1 MKLGIVTD
9 EISLNVEEAL
19 GYCKEWGIGKVEIR
33 CLQSGRV
40 PYISEEEL
48 NKFIELKNKY
58 GIKVTA
64 LSPGFFKG
72 TISEKEKYQE
82 ELDKHLPKLIEMSK
96 VLESNMIIVFSFNRE
111 AGDENKR
118 GEVINVF
125 REIAERVEK
134 YGLKIAVENEPGFW
148 CGTGTKTA
156 EIVKEVGKKNFGVNW
171 DPANAFVKDEEV
183 AFPAGYASV
192 KPYIFNVHVKDTK
205 LGSLVKCCP
214 VGEGLIDWEGQMKA
228 LLQDKIVEH
237 VTIETHCLPLIEK
250 SKVDIERINEIIK
263 KYS

>member
-9 EISLNVEEAL
+9 EISLNPEEAL
-19 GYCKEWGIGKVEIR
+19 NYCKEWGIGKVEIR

-48 NKFIELKNKY
+48 NKFIELKHKY
-58 GIKVTA
+58 EIKVSA

-72 TISEKEKYQE
+72 TISEKEKYKE
-82 ELDKHLPKLIEMSK
+82 ELDKHLPKLIEISK
-96 VLESNMIIVFSFNRE
+96 VLDTNMIIVFGFKKE
-111 AGDENKR
+111 DGDENQKSA
-118 GEVINVF
+118 VIDVF
-125 REIAERVEK
+125 REIAERAK
-134 YGLKIAVENEPGFW
+134 KNGLKIAVENEPGFW
-148 CGTGTKTA
+148 CDTGTRTA
-156 EIVKEVGKKNFGVNW
+156 EIVKEVGMINFGINW
-171 DPANAFVKDEEV
+171 DPANAYIENAEA
-183 AFPAGYASV
+183 AFPTGYESA

-205 LGSLVKCCP
+205 LGSLVECCP
-214 VGEGLIDWEGQMKA
+214 VGEGIIDWEGQIKA

-250 SKVDIERINEIIK
+250 SKIDIDRIRKIIN